1 MNKQST
7 SDKLSA
13 VIVAVLIILTAWGNA
28 TVMLIVA
35 ILGLLVGLLFI
46 FRESKTRGG
55 ALAATVELAIAIG
68 ISQMKLL
75 R

>member
-1 MNKQST
+1 MVNPST

-13 VIVAVLIILTAWGNA
+13 IAVTLLLILTPWGNA

-35 ILGLLVGLLFI
+35 ILGILVGLLFI
-46 FRESKTRGG
+46 FRENKTRGG
-55 ALAATVELAIAIG
+55 ALAATVGFEIAIS
-68 ISQMKLL
+68 ISLMKLL